1 MIRHDYEDVHVDACT
16 VIVKA
21 MLEDQIPVFLGEL
34 KCPVTVKGHIVRSII
49 TLDVREIAAVKGQD
63 ESPEV

>member
-1 MIRHDYEDVHVDACT
+1 M
-16 VIVKA
+16 IVKA